1 MFRKTDNTPQL
12 DMFENV
18 ANHLSKRGAKKY
30 DDPNGWHNQF
40 YKLVTSKIDEEVFSP
55 LFTSGSGRTG
65 APNASVRQ
73 LVALSI
79 LKEGFGCSDE
89 DLFEKCEF
97 DLLTRK
103 ALGLVQLGDKVV
115 SLDTWY
121 LFRRRICLHE
131 ELHGVNLMELCF
143 RQVTG
148 EQAGEFNISGKT
160 IRMDS
165 KLVGSNIAHY
175 SRYELIH
182 NAFCREMQSAGML
195 SRLNPSLRRR
205 VEGLLGEDA
214 QKTVYR
220 SSGEQ
225 IGERITLLGQVIYE
239 VLVRVK
245 AGEGSL
251 LWRVFHEQYSV
262 DRGKATARDK
272 GEITASSLQNHNDP
286 EAHYRQKGDQ
296 KVKGYSTN
304 ITETLDGETGKPGL
318 IVDVQVKPATASDN
332 GFVQDAVKAAGEV
345 TGDTVKTVIADG
357 AYQGPDNREFAEG
370 NGIELIT
377 SRLQG
382 PPSRFELI
390 PDGDSLTVID
400 NLTGEII
407 PAVRTKDKWRIP
419 HPDPGTKSKYRYFT
433 PGQVESSLLRR
444 ELRDIPPEK
453 TNMRNNV
460 EATIFQYC
468 FHLRNNKT
476 RYRGLL
482 KHKLFSYARCM
493 WINCRRLEIFLITT
507 SQRTIDGVFDALK
520 RSLNGY
526 SEKIIS
532 RFSNRLSIFID
543 FFGLI
548 KSPRREQIL
557 IFTTF

>member
-65 APNASVRQ
+65 TPNASVRQ

-121 LFRRRICLHE
+121 LFRRRICQHE

-143 RQVTG
+143 QQVTG

-165 KLVGSNIAHY
+165 KLIGSNIAHY

-182 NAFCREMQSAGML
+182 NTFCREIQSAGML
-195 SRLNPSLRRR
+195 SRLNPSLRKR
-205 VEGLLGEDA
+205 VEIFLGEDA

-220 SSGEQ
+220 SSGEV
-225 IGERITLLGQVIYE
+225 IAERITLLGQVIYE
-239 VLVRVK
+239 VLVRIK
-245 AGEGSL
+245 AGDGSL
-251 LWRVFHEQYSV
+251 LWRVFHEQYTV
-262 DRGKATARDK
+262 DKGKAAAREK

-304 ITETLDGETGKPGL
+304 ITETIDGETY
-318 IVDVQVKPATASDN
+318 PACYGRIFQSTFFPDLCRKN
-332 GFVQDAVKAAGEV
+332 DLWQQR
-345 TGDTVKTVIADG
+345 VKT
-357 AYQGPDNREFAEG
+357 
-370 NGIELIT
+370 
-377 SRLQG
+377 S
-382 PPSRFELI
+382 
-390 PDGDSLTVID
+390 
-400 NLTGEII
+400 
-407 PAVRTKDKWRIP
+407 AV
-419 HPDPGTKSKYRYFT
+419 H
-433 PGQVESSLLRR
+433 
-444 ELRDIPPEK
+444 
-453 TNMRNNV
+453 
-460 EATIFQYC
+460 
-468 FHLRNNKT
+468 
-476 RYRGLL
+476 
-482 KHKLFSYARCM
+482 
-493 WINCRRLEIFLITT
+493 
-507 SQRTIDGVFDALK
+507 
-520 RSLNGY
+520 
-526 SEKIIS
+526 
-532 RFSNRLSIFID
+532 
-543 FFGLI
+543 
-548 KSPRREQIL
+548 
-557 IFTTF
+557 